1 MTDPEKNL
9 VTVRRF
15 WDAIGSG
22 DVDAYLATFAPGA
35 VARDPVNRPPLETD
49 EQRRAYLEGVLGA
62 FSDIRVATDFVTS
75 CGDHTA
81 SKWTLTAKGGDG
93 SDVRLEGIDV
103 ARHAEDGRIA
113 ELWGFF

>member
-1 MTDPEKNL
+1 MTDTEKNL
-9 VTVRRF
+9 ATIHRF
-15 WDAIGSG
+15 WAAIAAG
-22 DVDAYLATFAPGA
+22 DVDGYLATFAPGA

-49 EQRRAYLEGVLGA
+49 EQRRGYLEGVLSA
-62 FSDIRVATDFVTS
+62 LSEIKASTDFVTT

-81 SKWTLTAKGGDG
+81 SKWTLTAKAADG

-103 ARHAEDGRIA
+103 ARHDADGKIA